1 MSLTSDNFLKNNLES
16 PSKKLHS
23 QKKER
28 LDWID
33 YSKGIGI
40 FLVVF
45 GHALRGLISSSII
58 QPSPIVTFIDQWM
71 YGFHMPLFFFISGL
85 FIEGSLSKPFGK
97 FIGNK
102 LSTIVYP
109 YFLWSIFQSLI
120 QVVASRYT
128 NEGLSLGDIW
138 KIIYI
143 PVMQFWFLYT
153 LFMIM
158 VIYGVLYK
166 FKFSTKL
173 LFILAVGLYGLH
185 ILDINFGA
193 WGILYLTRRHAI
205 YLALG
210 AIIGDK
216 NILGK
221 LKQIKTSILG
231 LGVLTGYLA
240 VAIAVLLQLS
250 TNRIAEP
257 LIGIAGISSTV
268 ALAILIERYKVGKIF
283 QFWGI
288 LSLEIY
294 VAHTIFQSAFRI
306 FLQKIFGVTEP
317 FIHIL
322 LGTVIGLYAPIV
334 LDSLAKKL
342 KFPYMF
348 TFFPRHK

>member
-1 MSLTSDNFLKNNLES
+1 MSLISDSFINKNLEI
-16 PSKKLHS
+16 PNKKLDS

-33 YSKGIGI
+33 YAKGIGI
-40 FLVVF
+40 FLVVL
-45 GHALRGLISSSII
+45 GHALRGLVSSSII
-58 QPSPIVTFIDQWM
+58 QSSPLVTFIDQWM

-85 FIEGSLSKPFGK
+85 FIERSLSKPFTK

-120 QVVASRYT
+120 QVIASRYT

-138 KIIYI
+138 KIIYM

-173 LFILAVGLYGLH
+173 LFILAVALYGLH
-185 ILDINFGA
+185 ILDINFGP
-193 WGILYLTRRHAI
+193 WGILYLTRRNAI

-221 LKQIKTSILG
+221 LKDIKTSILS
-231 LGVLTGYLA
+231 LGVFTGYLA
-240 VAIAVLLQLS
+240 VGIAVLLQLS

-257 LIGIAGISSTV
+257 LMGIVGISSTI
-268 ALAILIERYKVGKIF
+268 ALAILIERYQVAKIF
-283 QFWGI
+283 KFWGI

-317 FIHIL
+317 FTHII
-322 LGTVIGLYAPIV
+322 LGIMIGLYAPIV
-334 LDSLAKKL
+334 LNNLAIKL